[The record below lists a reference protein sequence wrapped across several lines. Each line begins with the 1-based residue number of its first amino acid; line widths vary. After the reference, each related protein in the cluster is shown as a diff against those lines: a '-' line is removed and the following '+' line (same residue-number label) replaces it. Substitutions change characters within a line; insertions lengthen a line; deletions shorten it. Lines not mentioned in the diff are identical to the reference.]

1 MKKYL
6 YLACGSMLALAG
18 CTRDADVEPARP
30 VESGKVVLT
39 GLSGEVTR
47 TGFGEASEGV
57 VPFRWSAGDCIWV
70 GDVKSEPLESSGEK
84 GAFVFESVAAAD
96 SYDVIYNMTGSAART
111 ASIPAEQT
119 QTEAGRPDLG
129 RNGDFGYATADANRT
144 FVLNHAT
151 SYVWFD
157 VSSADVTARLESI
170 SLSVSGGHAIAGEA
184 VFAEGALGACEGSS
198 SVTLNFGEEGVALPT
213 QHSDTEVFAA
223 MVLYPADLSEA
234 TVSVVYTFADGSVYM
249 QSRAGRRLAPGGT
262 LRISATIAA
271 ADCKRDG
278 VFYLTENG
286 VAEEIPESVTY
297 LKAVTLGEGKLA
309 AADLSAI
316 ASRLKAGAVLDFA
329 EATYEAAEFPTVFS
343 RKTTLREISLPC
355 NILTMPSTGTYATAF
370 YGCTGL
376 ETVALPD
383 GLTEIAA
390 RAFSGCSKLVSV
402 RLPSTLTSIGEY
414 AFYDCKALADVVVPE
429 KITTLSR
436 SLFAG
441 CTGLKSVTIPAGVKT
456 IDSGAFNKCSSLESI
471 ELPEGL
477 TTLGSQAFMNCSAL
491 KSVRIPDGVTAI
503 PNETFAYCSVLET
516 VELPSALKTIGNM
529 GFYKNNALRSISFPE
544 TLETIGTNSFDECH
558 SLADVTI
565 DIPVVTDYSFRD
577 CGCTT
582 IVLGEK
588 VTEVGRN
595 AFYGYSDESGNVK
608 SITCRAQTPPELG
621 QTPFDGIGKNVE
633 GKKYLYVPAASYEAY
648 EKEWASV
655 IGQGYTLEDISDQ
668 ELTDGV
674 WYRVSREEKWTT
686 TMPDTF
692 SALYV
697 RTVGEQTISAEALQS
712 VVARLAAQSAPAT
725 LDFST
730 ADYVSAEFPALLAGN
745 EKLGGI
751 RLFENTTSIADGA
764 FKGCTAL
771 TRAVGPSTFEGCSA
785 LAEVT
790 LPSSVASIADKA
802 FSGCAA
808 LSEIALGNVKSIG
821 DEAFAASGLTE
832 VSLGGTTLGAKA
844 FRDCPALA
852 EVELGSIGTVPAESF
867 KGCTSLTSL
876 TVPASV
882 TAVDAG
888 AFEGC
893 SKLADLSLGSGVTT
907 VGDRAFA
914 DCGLTALAL
923 PDNVTT
929 LGDGAFSNNPNIA
942 TLQFGAGL
950 TAISDNAFATNDA
963 IENLT
968 IPKTIVTIGAGSFSD
983 WSKLTKLTISGNT
996 LTSIGSKAFE
1006 NAALLADVYAEP
1018 TTAPAVQ
1025 ADSFSGAGTS
1035 VQGSKTFHVASVE
1048 AYSSWTTAA
1057 SGYTMEALGPD
1068 YLSEGLYYRASGED
1082 PWKSEIPQTFTTL
1095 YVKTVGDNT
1104 VMTAAQMKSVAD
1116 AVLALAAPAT
1126 VDFSEVVY
1134 ESTTFPN
1141 SFKSNA
1147 NLAGIV
1153 FPQNVTATAS
1163 AAFQKT
1169 GMTSVTVLKD
1179 ISYGSNAFDS
1189 CASLVSVTVEEGVT
1203 EIGNYMFQN
1212 TKLTDVTLP
1221 NSVTKIGASA
1231 FNGCSL
1237 TTINFGQGVKT
1248 IENSAFQ
1255 NCGEL
1260 TEIILPDATETLGQN
1275 AFGDCP
1281 KLAKISLGKNMKTLE
1296 AYCFVGYSK
1305 GCPLLGDIIC
1315 RATTP
1320 PTLKDDYGTGPF
1332 GGGWSPVAGKDV
1344 PAENRIIHLPK
1355 SADLVG
1361 GTGAYA
1367 DSSWVKLTS
1376 STYGFAFKYDVEG

>member
-1 MKKYL
+1 
-6 YLACGSMLALAG
+6 
-18 CTRDADVEPARP
+18 
-30 VESGKVVLT
+30 
-39 GLSGEVTR
+39 
-47 TGFGEASEGV
+47 
-57 VPFRWSAGDCIWV
+57 
-70 GDVKSEPLESSGEK
+70 
-84 GAFVFESVAAAD
+84 
-96 SYDVIYNMTGSAART
+96 
-111 ASIPAEQT
+111 
-119 QTEAGRPDLG
+119 
-129 RNGDFGYATADANRT
+129 
-144 FVLNHAT
+144 
-151 SYVWFD
+151 
-157 VSSADVTARLESI
+157 
-170 SLSVSGGHAIAGEA
+170 
-184 VFAEGALGACEGSS
+184 
-198 SVTLNFGEEGVALPT
+198 TL
-213 QHSDTEVFAA
+213 
-223 MVLYPADLSEA
+223 
-234 TVSVVYTFADGSVYM
+234 
-249 QSRAGRRLAPGGT
+249 
-262 LRISATIAA
+262 
-271 ADCKRDG
+271 
-278 VFYLTENG
+278 
-286 VAEEIPESVTY
+286 
-297 LKAVTLGEGKLA
+297 
-309 AADLSAI
+309 
-316 ASRLKAGAVLDFA
+316 
-329 EATYEAAEFPTVFS
+329 
-343 RKTTLREISLPC
+343 
-355 NILTMPSTGTYATAF
+355 
-370 YGCTGL
+370 
-376 ETVALPD
+376 
-383 GLTEIAA
+383 
-390 RAFSGCSKLVSV
+390 
-402 RLPSTLTSIGEY
+402 
-414 AFYDCKALADVVVPE
+414 
-429 KITTLSR
+429 
-436 SLFAG
+436 
-441 CTGLKSVTIPAGVKT
+441 
-456 IDSGAFNKCSSLESI
+456 
-471 ELPEGL
+471 
-477 TTLGSQAFMNCSAL
+477 
-491 KSVRIPDGVTAI
+491 
-503 PNETFAYCSVLET
+503 
-516 VELPSALKTIGNM
+516 
-529 GFYKNNALRSISFPE
+529 
-544 TLETIGTNSFDECH
+544 
-558 SLADVTI
+558 
-565 DIPVVTDYSFRD
+565 
-577 CGCTT
+577 
-582 IVLGEK
+582 
-588 VTEVGRN
+588 
-595 AFYGYSDESGNVK
+595 
-608 SITCRAQTPPELG
+608 
-621 QTPFDGIGKNVE
+621 
-633 GKKYLYVPAASYEAY
+633 
-648 EKEWASV
+648 
-655 IGQGYTLEDISDQ
+655 
-668 ELTDGV
+668 
-674 WYRVSREEKWTT
+674 
-686 TMPDTF
+686 
-692 SALYV
+692 
-697 RTVGEQTISAEALQS
+697 
-712 VVARLAAQSAPAT
+712 
-725 LDFST
+725 
-730 ADYVSAEFPALLAGN
+730 
-745 EKLGGI
+745 
-751 RLFENTTSIADGA
+751 
-764 FKGCTAL
+764 
-771 TRAVGPSTFEGCSA
+771 
-785 LAEVT
+785 
-790 LPSSVASIADKA
+790 
-802 FSGCAA
+802 
-808 LSEIALGNVKSIG
+808 
-821 DEAFAASGLTE
+821 
-832 VSLGGTTLGAKA
+832 
-844 FRDCPALA
+844 
-852 EVELGSIGTVPAESF
+852 
-867 KGCTSLTSL
+867 
-876 TVPASV
+876 
-882 TAVDAG
+882 
-888 AFEGC
+888 
-893 SKLADLSLGSGVTT
+893 
-907 VGDRAFA
+907 GDRAFA

-950 TAISDNAFATNDA
+950 TAISDNAFATNNA
-963 IENLT
+963 IESLT
-968 IPKTIVTIGAGSFSD
+968 IPKTIATIGAGSFAN

>member
-6 YLACGSMLALAG
+6 YLVCGSLLALAG

-84 GAFVFESVAAAD
+84 GAFVFESVAEAD

-119 QTEAGRPDLG
+119 QAEAGRPDLG

-213 QHSDTEVFAA
+213 QHSDSEVFAA

-390 RAFSGCSKLVSV
+390 RAFSGCSKLASV

-456 IDSGAFNKCSSLESI
+456 IDSGTFNKCSALESI

-655 IGQGYTLEDISDQ
+655 IGQGYILEDISDQ

-771 TRAVGPSTFEGCSA
+771 TRAVVPSGVAAVGPSTFEGCSA

-821 DEAFAASGLTE
+821 
-832 VSLGGTTLGAKA
+832 VWPRRPAK
-844 FRDCPALA
+844 
-852 EVELGSIGTVPAESF
+852 
-867 KGCTSLTSL
+867 
-876 TVPASV
+876 
-882 TAVDAG
+882 
-888 AFEGC
+888 
-893 SKLADLSLGSGVTT
+893 
-907 VGDRAFA
+907 
-914 DCGLTALAL
+914 
-923 PDNVTT
+923 
-929 LGDGAFSNNPNIA
+929 
-942 TLQFGAGL
+942 
-950 TAISDNAFATNDA
+950 
-963 IENLT
+963 
-968 IPKTIVTIGAGSFSD
+968 
-983 WSKLTKLTISGNT
+983 
-996 LTSIGSKAFE
+996 
-1006 NAALLADVYAEP
+1006 
-1018 TTAPAVQ
+1018 
-1025 ADSFSGAGTS
+1025 
-1035 VQGSKTFHVASVE
+1035 
-1048 AYSSWTTAA
+1048 
-1057 SGYTMEALGPD
+1057 
-1068 YLSEGLYYRASGED
+1068 
-1082 PWKSEIPQTFTTL
+1082 
-1095 YVKTVGDNT
+1095 
-1104 VMTAAQMKSVAD
+1104 
-1116 AVLALAAPAT
+1116 
-1126 VDFSEVVY
+1126 
-1134 ESTTFPN
+1134 
-1141 SFKSNA
+1141 
-1147 NLAGIV
+1147 
-1153 FPQNVTATAS
+1153 
-1163 AAFQKT
+1163 
-1169 GMTSVTVLKD
+1169 
-1179 ISYGSNAFDS
+1179 
-1189 CASLVSVTVEEGVT
+1189 
-1203 EIGNYMFQN
+1203 
-1212 TKLTDVTLP
+1212 
-1221 NSVTKIGASA
+1221 
-1231 FNGCSL
+1231 
-1237 TTINFGQGVKT
+1237 
-1248 IENSAFQ
+1248 
-1255 NCGEL
+1255 
-1260 TEIILPDATETLGQN
+1260 
-1275 AFGDCP
+1275 
-1281 KLAKISLGKNMKTLE
+1281 
-1296 AYCFVGYSK
+1296 
-1305 GCPLLGDIIC
+1305 
-1315 RATTP
+1315 
-1320 PTLKDDYGTGPF
+1320 
-1332 GGGWSPVAGKDV
+1332 
-1344 PAENRIIHLPK
+1344 
-1355 SADLVG
+1355 
-1361 GTGAYA
+1361 
-1367 DSSWVKLTS
+1367 
-1376 STYGFAFKYDVEG
+1376 